1 MIIKCKNTM
10 AFGILWK
17 YFGRERR
24 KLCMLANASMAVPS
38 TTSMTVM
45 PIKFGTKDMWAKW
58 TAIAPPI
65 EWPTTKSCGTSSGYS
80 FKIRSPMSLGKKY
93 FEINTN
99 SSTLTVSK
107 ITTFISFTQNY
118 YIFL

>member
-1 MIIKCKNTM
+1 M